1 MLNRMVEYAESLNL
15 TFRALADP
23 TRRAMLEQL
32 QDGPQTIG
40 ELAEPLA
47 MSFAAT
53 SKHIGV
59 LEQAALIR
67 REKRGRERVCHLQPG
82 ELAAAQAWLERH
94 AAFWSSALDQL
105 ATALTEEDETN
116 G

>member
-1 MLNRMVEYAESLNL
+1 MFNHMVEYAESLTQ

-32 QDGPQTIG
+32 QAGPQTIG
-40 ELAEPLA
+40 ELAAPLD

-53 SKHIGV
+53 SKHIGI
-59 LEQAALIR
+59 LEGAALIR
-67 REKRGRERVCHLQPG
+67 REKRGRERLCHLQPG

-105 ATALTEEDETN
+105 EAALQEEDEQD